1 MNLLTENISK
11 LDIFNKIS
19 DNIKQRNVALSFKD
33 IMDIEKA
40 FYVYSLTKKS
50 SENSLV
56 VCSNVLTANK
66 MIQDLK
72 FFSDIEIMYFPAK
85 PIVYYD
91 FEAQSKEIQNDRMYA
106 LSKIDEKGK
115 KIIVTTIDALMLPMM
130 PKKSN
135 SNTTIL
141 LKKDEE
147 INFTKLAQELVS
159 LGYEKAES
167 VEGKGQFALRGGI
180 VDVFAV
186 ESDVPYR
193 IEFFGDSVD
202 SIRTFDVLTQRSIT
216 NVDEASISCVSEFIA
231 TDYKLDNV
239 IFKLNE
245 VLNEENLSSEL
256 KHNIQKDIEYIENG
270 MLDNLTDKYFNLLV
284 DKSSFLL
291 DYLKDYR
298 VFIDEPSNCKKKA
311 DSLCYEN
318 IETLNILNE
327 RSYMYVP
334 FANKYITFDD
344 IKKQLKNISN
354 IFMQKQVLDNS
365 VNKGREIFDFK
376 SKEMYFYRNSFETLL
391 NDVKALKNK
400 KLLLVFPSMSRVEQV
415 KNYLLD
421 NKQKVEVLDNI
432 WQDKNLEKG
441 KVYITFGILSGGF
454 YSSVNDLVIIAEPVS
469 GTNLKK
475 RRRKE
480 NTKGTPI
487 DSFEDLKIGDYVV
500 HENHGIGVYRGTQS
514 VTVQDIIKDYIKIE
528 YANKGALYVPIN
540 QLDLVKRYICDD
552 DAKPKINSLGTKEW
566 EKIKKKVNMHVE
578 EVAKELLSLYARREK
593 NPGYAYNKD
602 THWQKEFEDAFPYEL
617 TDDQKQSISEIKKDM
632 ESPKVMDRLLCGD
645 VGYGKTEVALR
656 VAFKAIMDKKQVAYL
671 VPTTVLCLQ
680 QYRTF
685 KERMEKF
692 GVRVEMLSR
701 FRTPK
706 QQTQILKDLVDG
718 KIDVLVGTHRI
729 LSSDVF
735 FKDLGLLVIDE
746 EHRFGVKAK
755 ESIKKIKETVD
766 VLSMTATPIPR
777 TLHMSMVGIRGM
789 STLTEPPLER
799 LPVHT
804 YVMEYDEVVIKEA
817 IEKELLRDGQVF
829 YLNNRVEG
837 IEELTEKV
845 RNLVPNARV
854 AFAHGR
860 MEPRQIEDIMLKF
873 INHEFDIIVCTSILE
888 SGIDIPNANTLIVEN
903 ADRLGLAQLYQIR
916 GRVGRSNRMAYAYVT
931 YEKNKQ
937 VTEVAEKRLRAIRD
951 FTEFGSGFKIALRDL
966 EIRGAGSLLGKE
978 QHGHM
983 IKVGYEMY
991 LSLLERAIEKE
1002 KNGLDETNI
1011 VEQEIKIDLDVS
1023 AYISDSY
1030 IKDPIQK
1037 ISMYQKISDIKD
1049 KDMMLDVIDELIDRY
1064 GELPKETENLIKIV
1078 EIRNMARELG
1088 VTRICS
1094 FGEKLKIEPYNLQI
1108 HLTNFMHSD
1117 ILIRVQI
1124 ELEKLRKEKGK
1135 INE

>member
-1 MNLLTENISK
+1 M
-11 LDIFNKIS
+11 
-19 DNIKQRNVALSFKD
+19 
-33 IMDIEKA
+33 
-40 FYVYSLTKKS
+40 
-50 SENSLV
+50 
-56 VCSNVLTANK
+56 
-66 MIQDLK
+66 
-72 FFSDIEIMYFPAK
+72 
-85 PIVYYD
+85 
-91 FEAQSKEIQNDRMYA
+91 
-106 LSKIDEKGK
+106 
-115 KIIVTTIDALMLPMM
+115 
-130 PKKSN
+130 
-135 SNTTIL
+135 
-141 LKKDEE
+141 
-147 INFTKLAQELVS
+147 
-159 LGYEKAES
+159 
-167 VEGKGQFALRGGI
+167 
-180 VDVFAV
+180 
-186 ESDVPYR
+186 PYR

-202 SIRTFDVLTQRSIT
+202 SIRTFDVLTQRSVT
-216 NVDEASISCVSEFIA
+216 NLNEASISCVSEFI
-231 TDYKLDNV
+231 TTSDKLDDV
-239 IFKLNE
+239 IKKLNE
-245 VLNEENLSSEL
+245 VLDEKIPNEL
-256 KHNIQKDIEYIENG
+256 KENIKKDIDYIQNG
-270 MLDNLTDKYFNLLV
+270 ILDNLTDKYFNLLV
-284 DKSSFLL
+284 DNPSFFI
-291 DYLKDYR
+291 DYLKDYS
-298 VFIDEPSNCKKKA
+298 VFLDEPINCKKKA

-318 IETLNILNE
+318 EETLKILNE
-327 RSYMYVP
+327 RNYMYSP
-334 FANKYITFDD
+334 FANRFVTFDD
-344 IKKQLKNISN
+344 VKKMITKTTNVY
-354 IFMQKQVLDNS
+354 MQKQVLDNS
-365 VNKGREIFDFK
+365 INKSRKVFDFK

-391 NDVKALKNK
+391 NDVRALKNK
-400 KLLLVFPSMSRVEQV
+400 KLLLVFPSMTRVEQV

-421 NKQKVEVLDNI
+421 NGIKVEVLDNI
-432 WQDKNLEKG
+432 WKEKKLVKG

-454 YSSVNDLVIIAEPVS
+454 YSSAYDLVIIAEPVS

-475 RRRKE
+475 KSKKE
-480 NTKGTPI
+480 NSKGTDI
-487 DSFEDLKIGDYVV
+487 DSFEDLKIGDFVV
-500 HENHGIGVYRGTQS
+500 HENHGIGIYKGIES
-514 VTVQDIIKDYIKIE
+514 IDLQDVIKDYIKIE
-528 YANKGALYVPIN
+528 YANNGALYVPIN
-540 QLDLVKRYICDD
+540 QLDLVKKYVCDD

-566 EKIKKKVNMHVE
+566 EKTKRKVTLHVE
-578 EVAKELLSLYARREK
+578 EVAKELLSLYAKREK
-593 NPGYAYNKD
+593 NPGYAFNND
-602 THWQKEFEDAFPYEL
+602 TPWQKEFEESFPYEL
-617 TDDQKQSISEIKKDM
+617 TDDQKQAITEIKDDM
-632 ESPKVMDRLLCGD
+632 ESSKVMDRLLCGD

-656 VAFKAIMDKKQVAYL
+656 VAFKAVMDKKQVAYL

-701 FRTPK
+701 FKTPK
-706 QQTQILKDLVDG
+706 EQTQILKDLVDG
-718 KIDVLVGTHRI
+718 KIDVVIGTHRI

-804 YVMEYDEVVIKEA
+804 YVMEYNDAVIKEA

-845 RNLVPNARV
+845 KRMVPTARV
-854 AFAHGR
+854 AYAHGR
-860 MEPRQIEDIMLKF
+860 MDPHQIEDVMLKF

-916 GRVGRSNRMAYAYVT
+916 GRVGRSSRLAYAYIT
-931 YEKNKQ
+931 YKKDKQ
-937 VTEVAEKRLRAIRD
+937 ITEVAEKRLRAIRD

-983 IKVGYEMY
+983 IKVGYDMY
-991 LSLLERAIEKE
+991 LSLLEKAIKKE
-1002 KNGLDETNI
+1002 KNNIDETHS

-1037 ISMYQKISDIKD
+1037 ISMYQKISDITD
-1049 KDMMLDVIDELIDRY
+1049 KDTMLDVIDELIDRY

-1088 VTRICS
+1088 IKKICS
-1094 FGEKLKIEPYNLQI
+1094 FGEILKIEPYNLQI
-1108 HLTNFMHSD
+1108 RLTNFTRSD
-1117 ILIRVQI
+1117 ILIRVQL
-1124 ELEKLRKEKGK
+1124 ELEKLKKEKGK
-1135 INE
+1135 SDE

>member
-1 MNLLTENISK
+1 M
-11 LDIFNKIS
+11 
-19 DNIKQRNVALSFKD
+19 
-33 IMDIEKA
+33 
-40 FYVYSLTKKS
+40 
-50 SENSLV
+50 
-56 VCSNVLTANK
+56 
-66 MIQDLK
+66 
-72 FFSDIEIMYFPAK
+72 
-85 PIVYYD
+85 
-91 FEAQSKEIQNDRMYA
+91 
-106 LSKIDEKGK
+106 
-115 KIIVTTIDALMLPMM
+115 
-130 PKKSN
+130 
-135 SNTTIL
+135 
-141 LKKDEE
+141 
-147 INFTKLAQELVS
+147 
-159 LGYEKAES
+159 
-167 VEGKGQFALRGGI
+167 
-180 VDVFAV
+180 
-186 ESDVPYR
+186 
-193 IEFFGDSVD
+193 
-202 SIRTFDVLTQRSIT
+202 
-216 NVDEASISCVSEFIA
+216 
-231 TDYKLDNV
+231 
-239 IFKLNE
+239 
-245 VLNEENLSSEL
+245 
-256 KHNIQKDIEYIENG
+256 
-270 MLDNLTDKYFNLLV
+270 
-284 DKSSFLL
+284 
-291 DYLKDYR
+291 
-298 VFIDEPSNCKKKA
+298 
-311 DSLCYEN
+311 
-318 IETLNILNE
+318 
-327 RSYMYVP
+327 
-334 FANKYITFDD
+334 
-344 IKKQLKNISN
+344 
-354 IFMQKQVLDNS
+354 
-365 VNKGREIFDFK
+365 
-376 SKEMYFYRNSFETLL
+376 
-391 NDVKALKNK
+391 
-400 KLLLVFPSMSRVEQV
+400 
-415 KNYLLD
+415 
-421 NKQKVEVLDNI
+421 
-432 WQDKNLEKG
+432 
-441 KVYITFGILSGGF
+441 
-454 YSSVNDLVIIAEPVS
+454 
-469 GTNLKK
+469 
-475 RRRKE
+475 
-480 NTKGTPI
+480 
-487 DSFEDLKIGDYVV
+487 
-500 HENHGIGVYRGTQS
+500 
-514 VTVQDIIKDYIKIE
+514 
-528 YANKGALYVPIN
+528 
-540 QLDLVKRYICDD
+540 
-552 DAKPKINSLGTKEW
+552 
-566 EKIKKKVNMHVE
+566 
-578 EVAKELLSLYARREK
+578 
-593 NPGYAYNKD
+593 
-602 THWQKEFEDAFPYEL
+602 
-617 TDDQKQSISEIKKDM
+617 
-632 ESPKVMDRLLCGD
+632 
-645 VGYGKTEVALR
+645 
-656 VAFKAIMDKKQVAYL
+656 
-671 VPTTVLCLQ
+671 
-680 QYRTF
+680 
-685 KERMEKF
+685 
-692 GVRVEMLSR
+692 
-701 FRTPK
+701 
-706 QQTQILKDLVDG
+706 
-718 KIDVLVGTHRI
+718 
-729 LSSDVF
+729 F

-1049 KDMMLDVIDELIDRY
+1049 KDTMLDVIDELIDRY
-1064 GELPKETENLIKIV
+1064 GEIPKETENLIKIV